1 MNAKRNSKRNI
12 KVLISLAAVVA
23 AFGCFLPG
31 AAFAAGTIYRS
42 VGPSATDSLAAGTS
56 NSLTISGTTA
66 TFASA
71 LPNNIGVGDV
81 LQYDDDADGDIDADD
96 SLVFIHGRT
105 SSTQFTVKTASNG
118 NPVAV
123 TGDMDW
129 RIFRAYTSLAN
140 ALAGTENTG
149 IDADLRDFDS
159 GARDLVSNDE
169 QWHIACYANGT
180 TADEAS
186 NGILISGWTTNTTHY
201 VKIYTPTAA
210 NEVGASQ
217 RHGGVWNT
225 GKYRLECNGNGAAN
239 HVLKVEGVNVKV
251 DGLQIFENEAVN
263 TLNAIYAFNV
273 VGEAEVS
280 NNIIR
285 GQSPASIGVE
295 VAASGAQAGVFKVWN
310 NIVYNFGTAGIKLTN
325 GANNIIYAYNNT
337 VYGDGN
343 FADGCYYVAGG
354 TYVVKNNVAQNCAIG
369 FFGDSASFD
378 ATSNYNLTDDDGS
391 GGSDGGANSQ
401 LSTVLTFAGAGNYHL
416 AATDSAAIGQGTN
429 LSADANLNFSTDID
443 GTSRG
448 ASWDIGADEYQA
460 GDTTAPTVF
469 NINSDKANGTYGAGE
484 VIDIDVTFSEAVTS
498 ATVVTVTLETGATDR
513 TCTFAISNSSTGTCN
528 YTVQAGD
535 SSADLTVN
543 SISGTIADQ
552 AGNPMVDYTPT
563 TNLAT
568 NKAIVIDTTAPTRTN
583 AGPSGTLAAGTTST
597 SLSITTNEA
606 ATCKYS
612 TSAGTSFAAMAST
625 FGTTGGTSHSS
636 TVSGLANGGSY
647 SFYVRCSDGAGNANS
662 SDTTISFVVA
672 AGGGG
677 GDGGDGGSGSS
688 ASSSAEVAAE
698 TRPSNETLAAGV
710 SSLTFRTNN
719 KDQAMAPLATYT
731 TKKTTYY
738 FSGNAGW
745 AYGWVAVYEGTG
757 ALSLKAEVPIDANG
771 NWSAGVRVKKK
782 GTRLYRFVYK
792 YPTGEEIK
800 TSDIYKVKYK
810 KKKKK

>member
-1 MNAKRNSKRNI
+1 MDTKKSSKRNF
-12 KVLISLAAVVA
+12 KTLVFSVAASL

-31 AAFAAGTIYRS
+31 NAFAAGTIYRS
-42 VGPSATDSLAAGTS
+42 AAPSATGSLASGTS

-71 LPNNIGVGDV
+71 LSNNIGVGDA
-81 LQYDDDADGDIDADD
+81 LQYDDDADGDIDAND

-123 TGDMDW
+123 SGDNDW
-129 RIFRAYTSLAN
+129 TIYRAYTSLSN

-169 QWHIACYANGT
+169 QWHIACYANST
-180 TADEAS
+180 NADTAN

-201 VKIYTPTAA
+201 LKIYTPTAA

-217 RHGGVWNT
+217 RHSGVWTT
-225 GKYRLECNGNGAAN
+225 GKYRLESAGDGAAY
-239 HVLKVEGVNVKV
+239 HALQIEGVNVKI
-251 DGLQIFENEAVN
+251 DGLQILEAEATN
-263 TLNAIYAFNV
+263 IYNAIYAFNV
-273 VGEAEVS
+273 VGESEIS

-285 GQSPASIGVE
+285 GQAPASIGIE
-295 VAASGAQAGVFKVWN
+295 VAAGGTQAGVFKIWN
-310 NIVYNFGTAGIKLTN
+310 NIVYNFSTGGIKLTN
-325 GANNIIYAYNNT
+325 GANNVIYAYNNT

-343 FADGCYYVAGG
+343 LADGCYYVAGG
-354 TYVVKNNVAQNCAIG
+354 TYVAKNNVAQNCAIG
-369 FFGDSASFD
+369 FFGDSATFD

-401 LSTVLTFAGAGNYHL
+401 LSKTLTFAGAGNYHL
-416 AATDSAAIGQGTN
+416 AATDTDAIGAGTN
-429 LSADANLNFSTDID
+429 LSADANLSFSTDID

-460 GDTTAPTVF
+460 GDVTAPTVF
-469 NINSDKANGTYGAGE
+469 NIASDKANGTYGVGE
-484 VIDIDVTFSEAVTS
+484 IIDIDVTFSEAVTS

-513 TCTFAISNSSTGTCN
+513 TCTFAITNSSTGTCN

-543 SISGTIADQ
+543 SISGTITDQ

-568 NKAIVIDTTAPTRTN
+568 NKAIVINT
-583 AGPSGTLAAGTTST
+583 
-597 SLSITTNEA
+597 
-606 ATCKYS
+606 
-612 TSAGTSFAAMAST
+612 
-625 FGTTGGTSHSS
+625 
-636 TVSGLANGGSY
+636 
-647 SFYVRCSDGAGNANS
+647 
-662 SDTTISFVVA
+662 
-672 AGGGG
+672 AGGGDGDG
-677 GDGGDGGSGSS
+677 GDGGDGGGGNGGGSNDP
-688 ASSSAEVAAE
+688 APVAE

-710 SSLTFRTNN
+710 SGLTFRTNN

-745 AYGWVAVYEGTG
+745 AYGWVAIYEGTG
-757 ALSLKAEVPIDANG
+757 ALALKAEVPIDANG